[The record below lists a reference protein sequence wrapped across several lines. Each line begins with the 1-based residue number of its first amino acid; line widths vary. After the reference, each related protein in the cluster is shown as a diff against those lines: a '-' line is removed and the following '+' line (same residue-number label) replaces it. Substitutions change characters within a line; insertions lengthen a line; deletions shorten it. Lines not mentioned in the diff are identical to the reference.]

1 LPLESDATRVREI
14 MREAL
19 AANGDVLKAP
29 APSVLLDGIENGA
42 LMFVAVAFIANP
54 RQSGSVRSDLLLDV
68 LERLRAERIALS
80 SPQQIKLRRS
90 PRPAAPPVEAGEGG
104 KSV

>member
-19 AANGDVLKAP
+19 AANPDVLKTP
-29 APSVLLDGIENGA
+29 TPSVLLDGIENGA
-42 LMFVAVAFIANP
+42 LLFVAVAFIANP
-54 RQSGSVRSDLLLDV
+54 RQSGSVRSELLLDV
-68 LERLRAERIALS
+68 LARLRAERIALS

-90 PRPAAPPVEAGEGG
+90 GRPAVAAESTGGE
-104 KSV
+104 KPA